1 MSSTATATRPSTRR
15 PLDDADDVQEA
26 IETLAPRWTTWTLQ
40 LVTHREEMRFADI
53 AASMSW
59 VSSGS
64 LQPRLRAMQ
73 DSGLLTRTST
83 GDYRPTSDGRRL
95 SAAHEA
101 LGAWGSEHLP
111 AAKPVARAEHVER
124 ALSALTRSY
133 TTHLLWAVEPGPT
146 SRAELLELLPQ
157 VPEGTLPGRLIQL
170 TEDGLLARNGAPR
183 HYRYELTAAGR
194 ALAPSWD
201 ALQRWSRGEAAA
213 LSTGSPVAA
222 AVSRAQA
229 AVLRGAVP
237 PLVFSHAEPPPPP
250 FVQHAVAP
258 SRTR

>member
-1 MSSTATATRPSTRR
+1 MSNTVTLIRPASSRR
-15 PLDDADDVQEA
+15 LQGADDVQEA
-26 IETLAPRWTTWTLQ
+26 IESLAPRWTTWTMQ
-40 LVTHREEMRFADI
+40 LVTHHKRMRYAEV
-53 AASMSW
+53 AAAMTWISP
-59 VSSGS
+59 GS

-73 DSGLLTRTST
+73 DGGLLARTSS
-83 GDYRPTSDGRRL
+83 GEYLPTSDGLRL
-95 SAAHEA
+95 SATYEA
-101 LGAWGSEHLP
+101 MGAWGLAHRP
-111 AAKPVARAEHVER
+111 AAEPVARAEHVER
-124 ALSALTRSY
+124 SLSALSRSY

-170 TEDGLLARNGAPR
+170 TEDGLLSRSGAPR

-201 ALQRWSRGEAAA
+201 ALQRWNRGEDAAPA
-213 LSTGSPVAA
+213 AGSVVAA

-237 PLVFSHAEPPPPP
+237 PLVFSHVEPPPPP

-258 SRTR
+258 SRAR